1 MTTKQ
6 DYKQACKV
14 IEAHSPTAWSICQ
27 HGDTTFS
34 AKIGYCVAYYVII
47 DDKIVGDIW
56 YE

>member
-1 MTTKQ
+1 MRQ
-6 DYKQACKV
+6 DYKQACKT

-34 AKIGYCVAYYVII
+34 ARIGYMTAYYVII